1 MIINFI
7 FPFRRLKEDTLIH
20 SEPRLQVPSYDQ
32 PDCGSL
38 TTAVLLWCT
47 SFHAKPPFEY
57 PEMRLMICSGVSS
70 TVIWQLPDVI
80 EPGVRKMRVVSGHC
94 SGPALRSTVMI

>member
-7 FPFRRLKEDTLIH
+7 FPFRRLKVDTLIH
-20 SEPRLQVPSYDQ
+20 SEPRLQVPSYYQ

-47 SFHAKPPFEY
+47 SFHREY
-57 PEMRLMICSGVSS
+57 PEMRLLICSGVSS
-70 TVIWQLPDVI
+70 TLKTVHSGSLPMTSS
-80 EPGVRKMRVVSGHC
+80 VRSGHD
-94 SGPALRSTVMI
+94 SGPDFSDSVMM